1 MRTLSGVGFPAID
14 VSRRVRLLAAF
25 AAVYV
30 LWGST
35 YLAIAL
41 GLRSIPP
48 LLLMGARSVIGG
60 AILLGAVALSGS
72 GPPRQDAWLP
82 ALAGG
87 CCSSSG
93 ATARSPMFNG
103 RRLRAPPLSCLPR
116 SHSGSCCWIS

>member
-48 LLLMGARSVIGG
+48 LLLIGARSVIGG

-72 GPPRQDAWLP
+72 APPRQDAWLP

-87 CCSSSG
+87 LLLFVGCHGTLAYVQQQVPSG
-93 ATARSPMFNG
+93 VAALVLATIPF
-103 RRLRAPPLSCLPR
+103 
-116 SHSGSCCWIS
+116 